1 MTSVMPKKPQKSSGF
16 SPRGT
21 LPIRKLIGLHN
32 EATRA
37 VPNYRTPHGAPYLVT
52 ALESLL
58 GLKVAS
64 RAPARKLLT
73 ELPAAEQLELL

>member
-1 MTSVMPKKPQKSSGF
+1 M
-16 SPRGT
+16 
-21 LPIRKLIGLHN
+21 
-32 EATRA
+32 
-37 VPNYRTPHGAPYLVT
+37 PNYRTPLGAPYLVT